1 MSRAAS
7 PGSAAALV
15 IGAGVC
21 AALHVGKLPAALPA
35 LREALG
41 ISLVQAGWL
50 LSLVQLAGMT
60 LGLAVGLGAERW
72 GARRLM
78 VAGLVLLSFSSTVG
92 ATAEDAHLLLASR
105 ALEGLGFLWAVLPA
119 PAVLRRL
126 LPSGEAQSKALGAWG
141 AYMPL
146 GTALALAVGGP
157 WAAAGGWRS
166 LWVALAGL
174 SLAAAWALSRAVPDD
189 ARVRPVAGAS
199 AARLRATLGCAGP
212 WLVAGAFLAYS
223 SQWIAVIGFL
233 PTVLAD
239 AAVPAAYAGPAAAL
253 VALVNM
259 TGNIAAG
266 RGLARGRP
274 PGQLLVLGFGA
285 MALGAAWAFAPTLD
299 GALRAAG
306 FLLFSAAG
314 GLVPGTLFAT
324 AVRVAPRPDTV
335 AVTVGWM
342 QQGSAFGQF
351 VGPLAVASAAS
362 ATGGWQVTP
371 WLTGAAALAGV
382 GISLAL
388 SRRLR
393 TRAA

>member
-1 MSRAAS
+1 MSRTAS
-7 PGSAAALV
+7 PGAAAALV
-15 IGAGVC
+15 IGVGVC

-35 LREALG
+35 LRAALD
-41 ISLVQAGWL
+41 ISLLEAGWL

-60 LGLAVGLGAERW
+60 LGLVVGLGAERW

-78 VAGLVLLSFSSTVG
+78 VAGLVLLSVSSAVG
-92 ATAEDAHLLLASR
+92 ATAQGAHLLLASR

-126 LPSGEAQSKALGAWG
+126 LPAGDAQAKALGAWG

-166 LWVALAGL
+166 LWLALAGL
-174 SLAAAWALSRAVPDD
+174 SLAAAWALGRAVPAD
-189 ARVRPVAGAS
+189 APARPVAGAS
-199 AARLRATLGCAGP
+199 AARLRATLGSAGP

-266 RGLARGRP
+266 RGLARGRS
-274 PGQLLVLGFGA
+274 PGQLLMLGFGA
-285 MALGAAWAFAPTLD
+285 MAVGAAGAFAPTVD
-299 GALRAAG
+299 GPLRAAG

-342 QQGSAFGQF
+342 QQGSALGQF
-351 VGPLAVASAAS
+351 VGPLAVAAAAS
-362 ATGGWQVTP
+362 ATGGWHATP
-371 WLTGAAALAGV
+371 WLTGAAALAGM

-393 TRAA
+393 AGAA